1 MKKKITIFL
10 AGTIDDGRS
19 SDWQGEIIKACS
31 DIEEIEFY
39 NPRRYDFPEHPKKED
54 VVNQIRWEQE
64 HLDKADYILMNLLP
78 GSKSPISL
86 LELGL
91 YAISGKMIVHC
102 PESFYRYTNVEE
114 TCRKYAI
121 YLNNDTSTQALKES
135 VQKIVCL
142 EKRFKNIEDIG

>member
-10 AGTIDDGRS
+10 AGTIDDGHS
-19 SDWQGEIIKACS
+19 SDWQAEIIKACS
-31 DIEEIEFY
+31 DIEEVEFY

-64 HLDKADYILMNLLP
+64 YLDKADYIIMNILP

-91 YAISGKMIVHC
+91 YAESGKIIVHC

-114 TCRKYAI
+114 TCCKYAI
-121 YLNNDTSTQALKES
+121 YLNNDTSIQALKES
-135 VQKIVCL
+135 VHEIVCL
-142 EKRFKNIEDIG
+142 EKEIQNIEDIG